1 MKTVD
6 AHRLWSRVEFECPAC
21 RCRLERR
28 VSRGERALVLC
39 GALALGTA
47 SILSLLARVELL
59 RPLSFTTVLYLVTIG
74 IGVVEVRNEI
84 VRRRFHVA

>member
-6 AHRLWSRVEFECPAC
+6 AHRLRSRVEFECPAC

-28 VSRGERALVLC
+28 VSSGERALVLC

-47 SILSLLARVELL
+47 SILSLLAHMDVLP
-59 RPLSFTTVLYLVTIG
+59 PLSITAVLYLVTVG
-74 IGVVEVRNEI
+74 IGVVEIRNEL